1 MVNDSPWSCH
11 QVDHPSWLFRRWPL
25 LEWSSTSPKPHSYPP
40 SILTATHWM
49 LLNDHKKSYC
59 WTFHCSFRYF
69 LTHIDA
75 ISASL
80 PRLSMSCRLW
90 VAVIPTIRKALHM
103 TCPTN
108 PQHPASTGR
117 CHTLQLRFWQSTTRS
132 LYLFIFRSWAYSN
145 MSFSC
150 WLQQKNTPAWG
161 IPNNIIRSLIGN
173 WFFLKKLS
181 RPLRSACICQS
192 PVVPII
198 YLKLLFLKFQRY
210 MYLKYNLMKWLVGL
224 GFDSWFGCNRSGV

>member
-1 MVNDSPWSCH
+1 MLNLSL
-11 QVDHPSWLFRRWPL
+11 LFSL
-25 LEWSSTSPKPHSYPP
+25 FSYPHRCYFCLSSKTFNELSSVSSSYSDNSQGP
-40 SILTATHWM
+40 PHDLPHKSTASSFHWEMPYSPTSLLTVY
-49 LLNDHKKSYC
+49 N
-59 WTFHCSFRYF
+59 
-69 LTHIDA
+69 
-75 ISASL
+75 
-80 PRLSMSCRLW
+80 
-90 VAVIPTIRKALHM
+90 
-103 TCPTN
+103 
-108 PQHPASTGR
+108 
-117 CHTLQLRFWQSTTRS
+117 
-132 LYLFIFRSWAYSN
+132 LFIFRSWAFSN

-224 GFDSWFGCNRSGV
+224 GFDSWFGCDRSGV

>member
-90 VAVIPTIRKALHM
+90 VAVIPTIRKASTWLAPQIHSIQLPLGDAILSNFASDSLQLDLCTCSSSAHGLFQ
-103 TCPTN
+103 TCPFHVDYSRKTRR
-108 PQHPASTGR
+108 PEGYQI
-117 CHTLQLRFWQSTTRS
+117 TLS
-132 LYLFIFRSWAYSN
+132 
-145 MSFSC
+145 
-150 WLQQKNTPAWG
+150 
-161 IPNNIIRSLIGN
+161 
-173 WFFLKKLS
+173 
-181 RPLRSACICQS
+181 
-192 PVVPII
+192 
-198 YLKLLFLKFQRY
+198 
-210 MYLKYNLMKWLVGL
+210 GL
-224 GFDSWFGCNRSGV
+224 W